1 MGATLSKK
9 FLSYRKKQV
18 QQLLDRVFHLDFLVD
33 VTQEKY
39 DALSETEKKNG
50 NLYLIHDEEE
60 EEES

>member
-9 FLSYRKKQV
+9 FLSYTKKQV